1 MESEALTQM
10 TQHGTQTAFTLIESL
25 LAAAIL
31 AMSITAVTLPFT
43 SAAKNEQINARKTV
57 ATSFAQELME
67 EILTRS
73 FEDPEPSSSRN
84 PGPEADEYS
93 RCDFDNIDDYDGY
106 TDKPGEISVLDGEIS
121 KHHGAVDLVRKVTTE
136 YVYVTDQDVSG
147 EPDFIRIL
155 VEITYRQRSVV
166 RLSRLVYRIPTG

>member
-1 MESEALTQM
+1 MTQM
-10 TQHGTQTAFTLIESL
+10 TQRGAQTAFTLIESL

-31 AMSITAVTLPFT
+31 AMSITAVTIPFT

-73 FEDPEPSSSRN
+73 FEDSQPSSARN
-84 PGPEADEYS
+84 PGPEGDEYS

-106 TDKPGEISVLDGEIS
+106 TDKPAETSVLGGEIS
-121 KHHGAVDLVRKVTTE
+121 KHPSAMDLVRKVTTE
-136 YVYVTDQDVSG
+136 YVYVTGQEISG
-147 EPDFIRIL
+147 EPEFIRIL
-155 VEITYRQRSVV
+155 VEITYHQRSIV
-166 RLSRLVYRIPTG
+166 RLSRLVFRIPGE